1 MALPILAA
9 AGAASTLSSLLDAFK
24 PHKKHH
30 NKPETGSAGSTSE
43 TAAAGQNM
51 PGGAAGPAGFDPT
64 QLLAKMDS
72 DSSGGISKTEF
83 GDFLKSLDKSKG
95 GLLEIQAQAAGTT
108 TDNVA
113 STLFGKLDKNADG
126 SLSADELSAI
136 GPGERHRRA
145 NPASGAQDGSQ
156 LSLTDQ
162 LMKSFDGNGD
172 GSISKDE
179 IAAALDASRN
189 GQERG
194 RSAVKSTQPNLEAL
208 AMRAVQAYNRSL
220 RATGTSTS
228 A

>member
-30 NKPETGSAGSTSE
+30 NKQETGSTGE
-43 TAAAGQNM
+43 TASTGQNM

-72 DSSGGISKTEF
+72 DTSGGVSKTEF

-136 GPGERHRRA
+136 GPGERHRRP

-208 AMRAVQAYNRSL
+208 AMRAVQAYNRTL
-220 RATGTSTS
+220 GATGTATS